1 MLLSPCESKKRK
13 INQHQPLPLI
23 CCTAVIQ
30 TAFDIKMGKH
40 ELNEFVR
47 RMNRLADIWRLSLE
61 EQATAIAHKTLSPK
75 ELIEATFAR
84 IDALDERLNTTI
96 TVMTDSALEAA
107 NSATVT
113 QQSGGYIGA
122 LHGLPIGLK
131 DIFDT
136 TSVLT
141 AGGSK
146 TQESR
151 IPNRDATSVAKLR
164 EAGAVIAAKLT
175 THEFAHG
182 GPSFDLPW
190 PPARNPWNRDHFT
203 GGSSSGSGAAVAAG
217 IVAAAMGSDTGGSI
231 RGPAAYCGVAGLK
244 PTYGLVSRAG
254 VIPNSFTFDHCGPL
268 AWTARDCAL
277 MLDALAGWDSSDP
290 ASADVPPPNAFAQL
304 GRSLQGL
311 RVGILRHFWQEDV
324 TVSPEMIAVVENA
337 AAVLADLGADI
348 GEARIAPVQDYYDV
362 KIVIA
367 ESELFNVHR
376 KDLLTNPHEFGTDFL
391 ARSLGALLFTGQD
404 YVAAQRRR
412 RQLVLEMLPV
422 YEQFDVLLAPAATGA
437 APRIDAHNTGNFW
450 RYPNVLTPF
459 NVTSGPALSINGG
472 FSDSGLPLGV
482 QLVGRPFDDARILNA
497 GAALEASLGL
507 KSTRPKVL
515 SGPAP
520 DETNPTLP
528 APVVEI
534 SAEDVTRI
542 VAIAA
547 AAGFELD
554 ERLFGLLGEGAPYA
568 WAMGK
573 RLQKDFAYGDEPM
586 NIYQHV
592 H

>member
-1 MLLSPCESKKRK
+1 VVGKDK
-13 INQHQPLPLI
+13 INEI
-23 CCTAVIQ
+23 
-30 TAFDIKMGKH
+30 
-40 ELNEFVR
+40 VR
-47 RMNRLADIWRLSLE
+47 RVNRLADIWCLSLE
-61 EQATAIAHKTLSPK
+61 EQAKAIEHKLLSPK
-75 ELIEATFAR
+75 DLVEASFAR
-84 IDALDERLNTTI
+84 IDALDERLNTTV
-96 TVMTDSALEAA
+96 TVMAESAREAA
-107 NSATVT
+107 DAATKT
-113 QQSGGYIGA
+113 QQQGA
-122 LHGLPIGLK
+122 TTGLLHGLPIGLK

-136 TSVLT
+136 ADVLT

-146 TQESR
+146 TQDSR
-151 IPNRDATSVAKLR
+151 VPNRDATSVTKLK

-217 IVAAAMGSDTGGSI
+217 IFAGAMGSDTGGSI
-231 RGPAAYCGVAGLK
+231 RGPATYCGVAGLK

-277 MLDALAGWDSSDP
+277 MLDALAGPDQADP
-290 ASADVPPPNAFAQL
+290 ASANAPPPNAFAQL
-304 GRSLQGL
+304 GTSLQGL
-311 RVGILRHFWQEDV
+311 KVGVLRHFWEEDV

-337 AAVLADLGADI
+337 AAVLADLGADVA
-348 GEARIAPVQDYYDV
+348 EARIAPVQDYYDV

-376 KDLLTNPHEFGTDFL
+376 QDLLSKPHDIGTDFL

-412 RQLVLEMLPV
+412 RQLIHDMQPV
-422 YEQFDVLLAPAATGA
+422 YEQFDVLLAPAATGP
-437 APRIDAHNTGNFW
+437 APRLDAHNTANFW

-459 NVTSGPALSINGG
+459 NVTSGPALSVNGG
-472 FSDSGLPLGV
+472 FSGTGLPLGV
-482 QLVGRPFDDARILNA
+482 QLVGRPFDDARILNI

-507 KSTRPKVL
+507 KSMRPDVQ
-515 SGPAP
+515 SGPVPTEAI
-520 DETNPTLP
+520 PTLP

-534 SAEDVTRI
+534 SAEDGARI

-547 AAGFELD
+547 AAGFKLD
-554 ERLFGLLGEGAPYA
+554 ERLFALLGEGAPYA
-568 WAMGK
+568 WAMGE
-573 RLQKDFAYGDEPM
+573 RLQKNFGYGDEPM

-592 H
+592 R

>member
-1 MLLSPCESKKRK
+1 VVGKHK
-13 INQHQPLPLI
+13 INEI
-23 CCTAVIQ
+23 
-30 TAFDIKMGKH
+30 
-40 ELNEFVR
+40 VR
-47 RMNRLADIWRLSLE
+47 RVNRLADIWCLSLE
-61 EQATAIAHKTLSPK
+61 EQAKAIEHKLLSPK
-75 ELIEATFAR
+75 DLVEASFAR
-84 IDALDERLNTTI
+84 IDALDERLNTTV
-96 TVMTDSALEAA
+96 TVMAESAREAA
-107 NSATVT
+107 DAATKT
-113 QQSGGYIGA
+113 QQQGA
-122 LHGLPIGLK
+122 TTGLLHGLPIGLK

-136 TSVLT
+136 ADVLT

-146 TQESR
+146 TQDSR
-151 IPNRDATSVAKLR
+151 VPNRDATSVTKLK

-217 IVAAAMGSDTGGSI
+217 IFAGAMGSDTGGSI
-231 RGPAAYCGVAGLK
+231 RGPATYCGVAGLK

-277 MLDALAGWDSSDP
+277 MLDALAGPDQADP
-290 ASADVPPPNAFAQL
+290 ASANAPPPNAFAQL
-304 GRSLQGL
+304 GTSLQGL
-311 RVGILRHFWQEDV
+311 KVGVLRHFWEEDV

-337 AAVLADLGADI
+337 AAVLADLGADVA
-348 GEARIAPVQDYYDV
+348 EARIAPVQDYYDV

-376 KDLLTNPHEFGTDFL
+376 QDLLSKPHDIGTDFL

-412 RQLVLEMLPV
+412 RQLIHDMQPV
-422 YEQFDVLLAPAATGA
+422 YEQFDVLLAPAATGP
-437 APRIDAHNTGNFW
+437 APRLDAHNTANFW

-459 NVTSGPALSINGG
+459 NVTSGPALSVNGG
-472 FSDSGLPLGV
+472 FSGTGLPLGV
-482 QLVGRPFDDARILNA
+482 QLVGRPFDDARILNI

-507 KSTRPKVL
+507 KSMRPDVQ
-515 SGPAP
+515 SGPVPTEAI
-520 DETNPTLP
+520 PTLP

-534 SAEDVTRI
+534 SAEDGARI

-547 AAGFELD
+547 AAGFKLD
-554 ERLFGLLGEGAPYA
+554 ERLFALLGEGAPYA
-568 WAMGK
+568 WAMGE
-573 RLQKDFAYGDEPM
+573 RLQKNFGYGDEPM

-592 H
+592 R

>member
-1 MLLSPCESKKRK
+1 MVGKHK
-13 INQHQPLPLI
+13 INEI
-23 CCTAVIQ
+23 
-30 TAFDIKMGKH
+30 
-40 ELNEFVR
+40 VR
-47 RMNRLADIWRLSLE
+47 RVNRLADIWCLSLE
-61 EQATAIAHKTLSPK
+61 EQAKAIEHKLLSPK
-75 ELIEATFAR
+75 DLVEASFAR
-84 IDALDERLNTTI
+84 IDALDERLNTTV
-96 TVMTDSALEAA
+96 TVMAESAREAA
-107 NSATVT
+107 DAATKT
-113 QQSGGYIGA
+113 QQQGA
-122 LHGLPIGLK
+122 TTGLLHGLPIGLK

-136 TSVLT
+136 ADVLT

-146 TQESR
+146 TQDSR
-151 IPNRDATSVAKLR
+151 VPNRDATSVTKLK

-217 IVAAAMGSDTGGSI
+217 IFAGAMGSDTGGSI
-231 RGPAAYCGVAGLK
+231 RGPATYCGVAGLK

-277 MLDALAGWDSSDP
+277 MLDALAGPDQADP
-290 ASADVPPPNAFAQL
+290 ASANAPPPNAFAQL
-304 GRSLQGL
+304 GTSLQGL
-311 RVGILRHFWQEDV
+311 KVGVLRHFWEEDV

-337 AAVLADLGADI
+337 AAVLADLGADVA
-348 GEARIAPVQDYYDV
+348 EARIAPVQDYYDV

-376 KDLLTNPHEFGTDFL
+376 QDLLSKPHDIGTDFL

-412 RQLVLEMLPV
+412 RQLIHDMQPV
-422 YEQFDVLLAPAATGA
+422 YEQFDVLLAPAATGP
-437 APRIDAHNTGNFW
+437 APRLDAHNTANFW

-459 NVTSGPALSINGG
+459 NVTSGPALSVNGG
-472 FSDSGLPLGV
+472 FSGTGLPLGV
-482 QLVGRPFDDARILNA
+482 QLVGRPFDDARILNI

-507 KSTRPKVL
+507 KSMRPDVQ
-515 SGPAP
+515 SGPVPTEAI
-520 DETNPTLP
+520 PTLP

-534 SAEDVTRI
+534 SAEDGARI

-547 AAGFELD
+547 AAGFKLD
-554 ERLFGLLGEGAPYA
+554 ERLFALLGEGAPYA
-568 WAMGK
+568 WAMGE
-573 RLQKDFAYGDEPM
+573 RLQKNFGYGDEPM

-592 H
+592 R

>member
-1 MLLSPCESKKRK
+1 VDKLAFEISVGKHK
-13 INQHQPLPLI
+13 INEI
-23 CCTAVIQ
+23 
-30 TAFDIKMGKH
+30 
-40 ELNEFVR
+40 VR
-47 RMNRLADIWRLSLE
+47 RVNRLADIWRLSLE
-61 EQATAIAHKTLSPK
+61 EQSKAIAHKLLSPK
-75 ELIEATFAR
+75 DLLEAALAR
-84 IDALDERLNTTI
+84 IDALDERLDTTV
-96 TVMTDSALEAA
+96 TVMAESAFEAA
-107 NSATVT
+107 DAATKT
-113 QQSGGYIGA
+113 QQSGVSTGL

-136 TSVLT
+136 AGVLT

-151 IPNRDATSVAKLR
+151 IPNRDATSVTKLK

-217 IVAAAMGSDTGGSI
+217 IVAGAMGSDTGGSI
-231 RGPAAYCGVAGLK
+231 RGPATYCGVAGLK

-277 MLDALAGWDSSDP
+277 LLDALAGPDSADP
-290 ASADVPPPNAFAQL
+290 ASAGAPPPNAFVQL
-304 GRSLQGL
+304 GGSLKGL
-311 RVGILRHFWQEDV
+311 KVGVLRHFWEEDV

-337 AAVLADLGADI
+337 AAVLADLGADVA
-348 GEARIAPVQDYYDV
+348 EARIAPVQDYYDV

-376 KDLLTNPHEFGTDFL
+376 QDLLIKPHDFGTDFL

-412 RQLVLEMLPV
+412 RQLIHDMQPI
-422 YEQFDVLLAPAATGA
+422 YEQFDVFLAPAATGP
-437 APRIDAHNTGNFW
+437 APRLDAHNTINFW

-459 NVTSGPALSINGG
+459 NVTSGPALSVNGG
-472 FSDSGLPLGV
+472 FSGSGLPLGV
-482 QLVGRPFDDARILNA
+482 QLVGRPFDDARILNV
-497 GAALEASLGL
+497 GAALEASLDL
-507 KSTRPKVL
+507 KSMRPDVEP
-515 SGPAP
+515 GPAP
-520 DETNPTLP
+520 TEASPKLP
-528 APVVEI
+528 APVVDI
-534 SAEDVTRI
+534 SAEDGARI

-547 AAGFELD
+547 AAGFKLD
-554 ERLFGLLGEGAPYA
+554 ERLFALLGEGAPYA
-568 WAMGK
+568 WAMGE
-573 RLQKDFAYGDEPM
+573 RLQKNFGYGDEPM

-592 H
+592 R

>member
-1 MLLSPCESKKRK
+1 MVGKHK
-13 INQHQPLPLI
+13 INEI
-23 CCTAVIQ
+23 
-30 TAFDIKMGKH
+30 
-40 ELNEFVR
+40 VR
-47 RMNRLADIWRLSLE
+47 RVNRLADIWCLSLE
-61 EQATAIAHKTLSPK
+61 EQAKAIEHKLLSPK
-75 ELIEATFAR
+75 DLVEASFAR
-84 IDALDERLNTTI
+84 IDALDERLNTTV
-96 TVMTDSALEAA
+96 TVMAESAREAA
-107 NSATVT
+107 DAATKT
-113 QQSGGYIGA
+113 QQQGVTTGL

-136 TSVLT
+136 ADVLT

-146 TQESR
+146 TQDSR
-151 IPNRDATSVAKLR
+151 VPNRDATSVTKLK

-217 IVAAAMGSDTGGSI
+217 IFAGAMGSDTGGSI
-231 RGPAAYCGVAGLK
+231 RGPATYCGVAGLK

-277 MLDALAGWDSSDP
+277 MLDALAGPDQADP
-290 ASADVPPPNAFAQL
+290 ASANAPPPNAFAQL
-304 GRSLQGL
+304 GTSLQGL
-311 RVGILRHFWQEDV
+311 KVGVLRHFWEEDV

-337 AAVLADLGADI
+337 AAVLADLGADVA
-348 GEARIAPVQDYYDV
+348 EARIAPVQDYYDV

-376 KDLLTNPHEFGTDFL
+376 QDLLSKPHDFGTDFL

-412 RQLVLEMLPV
+412 RQLIHDMQPV
-422 YEQFDVLLAPAATGA
+422 YEQFDVLLAPAATGP
-437 APRIDAHNTGNFW
+437 APRLDAHNTANFW

-459 NVTSGPALSINGG
+459 NVTSGPALSVNGG
-472 FSDSGLPLGV
+472 FSGTGLPLGV
-482 QLVGRPFDDARILNA
+482 QLVGRPFDDARILNI

-507 KSTRPKVL
+507 KSMRPDVQ
-515 SGPAP
+515 SGPVPTEAI
-520 DETNPTLP
+520 PTLP

-534 SAEDVTRI
+534 SAEDGARI

-547 AAGFELD
+547 AAGFKLD
-554 ERLFGLLGEGAPYA
+554 ERLFALLGEGAPYA
-568 WAMGK
+568 WAMGE
-573 RLQKDFAYGDEPM
+573 RLQKNFGYGDEPM

-592 H
+592 R

>member
-1 MLLSPCESKKRK
+1 MVGKDK
-13 INQHQPLPLI
+13 INEI
-23 CCTAVIQ
+23 
-30 TAFDIKMGKH
+30 
-40 ELNEFVR
+40 VR
-47 RMNRLADIWRLSLE
+47 RVNRLADIWCLSLE
-61 EQATAIAHKTLSPK
+61 EQAKAIEHKLLSPK
-75 ELIEATFAR
+75 DLVEASFAR
-84 IDALDERLNTTI
+84 IDALDERLNTTV
-96 TVMTDSALEAA
+96 TVMAESAREAA
-107 NSATVT
+107 DAATKT
-113 QQSGGYIGA
+113 QQQGA
-122 LHGLPIGLK
+122 TTGLLHGLPIGLK

-136 TSVLT
+136 ADVLT

-146 TQESR
+146 TQDSR
-151 IPNRDATSVAKLR
+151 VPNRDATSVTKLK

-217 IVAAAMGSDTGGSI
+217 IFAGAMGSDTGGSI
-231 RGPAAYCGVAGLK
+231 RGPATYCGVAGLK

-277 MLDALAGWDSSDP
+277 MLDALAGPDQADP
-290 ASADVPPPNAFAQL
+290 ASANAPPPNAFAQL
-304 GRSLQGL
+304 GTSLQGL
-311 RVGILRHFWQEDV
+311 KVGVLRHFWEEDV

-337 AAVLADLGADI
+337 AAVLADLGADVA
-348 GEARIAPVQDYYDV
+348 EARIAPVQDYYDV

-376 KDLLTNPHEFGTDFL
+376 QDLLSKPHDIGTDFL

-412 RQLVLEMLPV
+412 RQLIHDMQPV
-422 YEQFDVLLAPAATGA
+422 YEQFDVLLAPAATGP
-437 APRIDAHNTGNFW
+437 APRLDAHNTANFW

-459 NVTSGPALSINGG
+459 NVTSGPALSVNGG
-472 FSDSGLPLGV
+472 FSGTGLPLGV
-482 QLVGRPFDDARILNA
+482 QLVGRPFDDARILNI

-507 KSTRPKVL
+507 KSMRPDVQ
-515 SGPAP
+515 SGPVPTEAI
-520 DETNPTLP
+520 PTLP

-534 SAEDVTRI
+534 SAEDGARI

-547 AAGFELD
+547 AAGFKLD
-554 ERLFGLLGEGAPYA
+554 ERLFALLGEGAPYA
-568 WAMGK
+568 WAMGE
-573 RLQKDFAYGDEPM
+573 RLQKNFGYGDEPM

-592 H
+592 R